1 MKVEDLLSFF
11 DPKLCIFDL
20 RAQTKDEVLEEIVD
34 LIAPERDNNNRQV
47 ILDMLRNREAL
58 GSTAVGKGIAFPH
71 GRSLAVSRLMAIFAR
86 SRAGVPFEAT
96 DGEPTHLFFALLA
109 PPQDRS
115 NQYLPALGKIIE
127 IVRDD
132 TVRDRLM
139 QVSNFDEFAAVL
151 REGKTP

>member
-1 MKVEDLLSFF
+1 MTVDELLGFF

-20 RAQTKDEVLEEIVD
+20 KARSRDDALEEIVD
-34 LIAPERDNNNRQV
+34 LVAPEPESNNRRI

-86 SRAGVPFEAT
+86 SQEGIAFNSL
-96 DGEPTHLFFALLA
+96 DGEPTYLFFALLA

-127 IVRDD
+127 LVRNDSM
-132 TVRDRLM
+132 REKLM
-139 QVSNFDEFAAVL
+139 QVTSFDGFSAAL
-151 REGKTP
+151 REAPTS